1 MLKLLNGDIYK
12 MLHSIG
18 FRVMVALSIL
28 FGVVGFV
35 SLAYAGTFDPMQ
47 SNLGG
52 VDAFYAHFVDAR
64 ILLLVFAGV
73 FSGLYI
79 GEDFT
84 CRTFQGEIASGN
96 CRPKVLLSKT
106 IVFLLG
112 IFTMIVIQKSIVI
125 AGATIVNGFGAD
137 ITGVV
142 IGNMLRAAL
151 MFMLQIGA
159 CSMICVLTS
168 VMLKNKASIIATN
181 FMILV
186 LIDAMFQMMST
197 VSAKVLAFY
206 IKTPLMLS
214 LTSSIPTIPQPE
226 LVLSIIIGLL
236 TMFSLFIASN
246 CYFLRCELK

>member
-12 MLHSIG
+12 LLHSIG

-28 FGVVGFV
+28 FGVIGFV

-52 VDAFYAHFVDAR
+52 VDAFYAHFVDSR
-64 ILLLVFAGV
+64 ILMLVFAGV
-73 FSGLYI
+73 FSGLFI
-79 GEDFT
+79 GEDFS

-96 CRPKVLLSKT
+96 SRSKVLLSKT

-112 IFTMIVIQKSIVI
+112 IFAMIIIQKSIVI
-125 AGATIVNGFGAD
+125 VGATIVNGFGAD
-137 ITGVV
+137 ITDFV
-142 IGNMLRAAL
+142 IGNMLRAGL

-186 LIDAMFQMMST
+186 LIDAIFQIMST
-197 VSAKVLAFY
+197 VSETALAFY
-206 IKTPLMLS
+206 IKTPFMLS
-214 LTSSIPTIPQPE
+214 LTSSTTTISQPE
-226 LVLSIIIGLL
+226 LVLSIIIGFS
-236 TMFSLFIASN
+236 TMIGIYLASN
-246 CYFLRCELK
+246 FYFQRCELK